1 MRALDELTGL
11 VSSKFEVIKDLI
23 TMIKLETRLAGL
35 SVFPLLVSLCVLFV
49 VTITVWLSAMILLGY
64 GISIAYNSILLA
76 ITAILIFN
84 LICLLL
90 LAKYLLYNLKKMSFE
105 KTYHQ
110 RQHPLPIVKRDH
122 RFIRHSSRAGSC
134 LNDESLHWRK
144 DNLLTIET

>member
-105 KTYHQ
+105 KTRKYFNQ
-110 RQHPLPIVKRDH
+110 K
-122 RFIRHSSRAGSC
+122 
-134 LNDESLHWRK
+134 ERK
-144 DNLLTIET
+144 DEPKKASDQSSGQNGKKITT